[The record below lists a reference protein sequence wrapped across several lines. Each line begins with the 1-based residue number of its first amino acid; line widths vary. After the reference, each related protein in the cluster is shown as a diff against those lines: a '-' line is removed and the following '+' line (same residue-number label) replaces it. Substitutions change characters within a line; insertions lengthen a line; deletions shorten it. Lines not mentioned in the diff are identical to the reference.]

1 LPADKCDPDS
11 VCSGKAVLA
20 VGVGVHVVDAAGEK
34 DEGKKKTTTKKPK
47 KRKRNVSAKKIQ
59 NKKKKSHAA
68 LVHHTHGA
76 HVGSTDVAHAWTND
90 LKSGALRAQALQIE
104 HSDDMAPRAA
114 PSVALPPLPCESPV
128 PEPPAEP
135 PDPEPPA
142 PEPPAPEPPADPPLP
157 EPVLPDE
164 EPPEPEP
171 PEEPPEPELSPPEP
185 ELPEEPPE
193 EPEPPEPEPPE
204 ELLPE
209 EPDEPP
215 EPDPELDPE
224 ETEPPS
230 ARISARLSERSPFAK
245 SPRASMSACARR
257 RLSSVAPSIPPASL
271 SSFSASSASPPGSRR
286 LAISAITRAACA
298 LAERMGELPV

>member
-1 LPADKCDPDS
+1 
-11 VCSGKAVLA
+11 LA
-20 VGVGVHVVDAAGEK
+20 VGVGVHVVDAAGNK
-34 DEGKKKTTTKKPK
+34 DEVKKKTKKKKPK
-47 KRKRNVSAKKIQ
+47 KETKCQCQENS
-59 NKKKKSHAA
+59 KKKSHAA
-68 LVHHTHGA
+68 LVYHTHGA

-104 HSDDMAPRAA
+104 HSDDMAPRAE

-128 PEPPAEP
+128 PEPPADP

-142 PEPPAPEPPADPPLP
+142 PEPPAPEPSADPPLP

-164 EPPEPEP
+164 EPPEPE
-171 PEEPPEPELSPPEP
+171 
-185 ELPEEPPE
+185 LPEEPPE
-193 EPEPPEPEPPE
+193 ELPEPEPPEPEPPE
-204 ELLPE
+204 ELLPEEPPE

-230 ARISARLSERSPFAK
+230 ARISARLSERSPLAK

-257 RLSSVAPSIPPASL
+257 RLWSVAPSIPPASL